1 MRQTQT
7 LSCLRLAGNLQLG
20 LIRIKKIIHEGQ
32 AQRLFNVC
40 LSCHTAGCHFMGA
53 YHSYAPPVQH
63 ALHAL
68 HGTGLCIPSTWLR
81 SNGNAICL
89 SMAHP
94 VPG

>member
-1 MRQTQT
+1 M
-7 LSCLRLAGNLQLG
+7 G
-20 LIRIKKIIHEGQ
+20 GQ
-32 AQRLFNVC
+32 AQRLFNMC
-40 LSCHTAGCHFMGA
+40 LSCHTAGCHFIGA
-53 YHSYAPPVQH
+53 YHNYAPPVQH

-68 HGTGLCIPSTWLR
+68 HSTGLCIPSTWLR